1 MKAMVNTPVLALQDF
16 SLLFAVETDASTSGV
31 GDVLMQRGHPIAYMS
46 KAVRVLNS
54 KLSIYEKEFFT
65 VIMAIDKWRQY
76 LQRGPFVI
84 YKDYKS
90 LCNLED
96 QQHKA
101 MTKLL
106 GLHLLQVQ
114 TGS

>member
-1 MKAMVNTPVLALQDF
+1 M
-16 SLLFAVETDASTSGV
+16 
-31 GDVLMQRGHPIAYMS
+31 
-46 KAVRVLNS
+46 LNS

-106 GLHLLQVQ
+106 GLQFSFKYKQGVENGAADSL
-114 TGS
+114 S